1 MGKRSD
7 KEKPT
12 RANSS
17 CDMVKYATGVVRML
31 LEKLGTL
38 HMMTDV
44 GDDIKGIVGLDTV
57 SFYGIEVSVSVPK
70 STMHEF

>member
-7 KEKPT
+7 EEKPAW
-12 RANSS
+12 ANSS
-17 CDMVKYATGVVRML
+17 CDMVKYAAGVVRML

-44 GDDIKGIVGLDTV
+44 GGDIKGIVGIDTV
-57 SFYGIEVSVSVPK
+57 NFYGIEVSVSVQK